1 MSIKK
6 NLYVD
11 VTNFLD
17 TKLNTGIQR
26 VLKEFLYHAIEDNEI
41 ELKILYFNQEKNEYV
56 IIPKKQHKLVLD
68 TTKKISIDFNNS
80 LDIFNE
86 KKEKKYFFDL
96 DRVWNSKPNRN
107 DLYKKLKESN
117 FYIINYI
124 YDMIPILYPSYFYN
138 ETKKNFPLYINALLR
153 YSNHVF
159 FDSES
164 CQKDFLEHKKK
175 QNNTRDIKNSV
186 IHLGCDFRIDSKKII
201 QEQYKKLFEKK
212 YILFVGTIEPRKK
225 HKELLE
231 VFELLHKKHPDLNLI
246 FIGKFGWDMEELK
259 NTIKNHILLNK
270 VFFHLENIEDETLVR
285 FYENAFIVCYLSK
298 YEGFGL
304 PVAESLFFD
313 NITITSKNSSLKEI
327 SNTVLFENSKE
338 ELYNLLDNFLKD
350 DELYEKKKLFIKK
363 TKNLITW
370 NNFYTAFRKELIK
383 V

>member
-1 MSIKK
+1 M
-6 NLYVD
+6 
-11 VTNFLD
+11 
-17 TKLNTGIQR
+17 
-26 VLKEFLYHAIEDNEI
+26 
-41 ELKILYFNQEKNEYV
+41 
-56 IIPKKQHKLVLD
+56 
-68 TTKKISIDFNNS
+68 
-80 LDIFNE
+80 
-86 KKEKKYFFDL
+86 
-96 DRVWNSKPNRN
+96 WNSKPNRN

-159 FDSES
+159 FDSKS

-175 QNNTRDIKNSV
+175 QNNIRNIKNSV

-231 VFELLHKKHPDLNLI
+231 VFEMLHKHYADLNLI
-246 FIGKFGWDMEELK
+246 FVGKFGWNIEELEEK
-259 NTIKNHILLNK
+259 IKNHNLLNK
-270 VFFHLENIEDETLVR
+270 VFFHLENIEDETLVQ
-285 FYENAFIVCYLSK
+285 FYQNAFIVCYLSK

-370 NNFYTAFRKELIK
+370 NNFYTAFRKELLK
-383 V
+383 A